1 MSYLLEYTFPR
12 KNSILACG
20 SKKKRMKI
28 AVIILNYNGKSDTLA
43 CLESLQTVVGDGYT
57 TETIVVD
64 NASSDDSVAR
74 IREQFPEVTLLTNQ
88 QNLGFSEGNNVG
100 IRHAFKTQADYI
112 LLLNNDTTVDGYF
125 FREILEAEKT
135 IGKSVVM
142 GPKIYFSPGREF
154 HKDRYKTE
162 EQGNVIWYAGGKIDW
177 DNVIASHRGVDE
189 VDRGQYNELG
199 KTQFVSGCAL
209 FAPRVI
215 FETVGLFDMKLYL
228 YYEDVDFCKRA
239 QKKGYD
245 LYYVPAAKLWHKN
258 AASSGGSGS
267 ELQVYYQTRNRLLIG
282 MRYAPWKT
290 KLALMREATLLLMS
304 GTPTQRYAVGDFLR
318 KKYGPRDTGTF
329 KMPDF
334 RRYLPGN
341 TKKNP

>member
-1 MSYLLEYTFPR
+1 
-12 KNSILACG
+12 
-20 SKKKRMKI
+20 MKI
-28 AVIILNYNGKSDTLA
+28 AVIILNYNGKEDTLT
-43 CLESLQTVVGDGYT
+43 CLESLQKVVGDGYT

-64 NASSDDSVAR
+64 NASGDDSVVE
-74 IREQFPEVTLLTNQ
+74 IQEKYPEVKLLINP

-100 IRHAFKTQADYI
+100 IRHALTNQADYI
-112 LLLNNDTTVDGYF
+112 LLLNNDTTVDGYL
-125 FREILEAEKT
+125 FRELLVAEKT
-135 IGKSVVM
+135 IDKSAVM
-142 GPKIYFSPGREF
+142 GPKIYFSSGREF
-154 HKDRYKTE
+154 HKDRYKPE
-162 EQGNVIWYAGGKIDW
+162 ELGQVLWYAGGKIDW

-189 VDRGQYNELG
+189 VDRGQFNELG
-199 KTQFVSGCAL
+199 KTQFVTGCAL

-215 FETVGLFDMKLYL
+215 FETVGLFDAKLYL

-245 LYYVPAAKLWHKN
+245 LYYIPGAKVWHKN
-258 AASSGGSGS
+258 AVSSGGSGS
-267 ELQVYYQTRNRLLIG
+267 DLQVYYQTRNRLLIG

-334 RRYLPGN
+334 RRYLPGG
-341 TKKNP
+341 TKKTP